1 MKETC
6 PPTNSDDICTIVKK
20 NPGHRTGPRLASRCE
35 NCHSV
40 SEYWSF
46 CARIASCCPGAFS
59 YLWGRKHRANM
70 ARTLP
75 PVPLPAAPFRFSR
88 KKSERRKGRWKSP
101 SITTDKPWPWR
112 SRWKS
117 MNFLTGPTTKPRTCP
132 MSSGGH
138 WDGREFD
145 EYIVAT
151 EGVGIYGETPEEYLC
166 RMENAGRADGPSW
179 TPAPRPSAAGSC
191 SMPWTG

>member
-1 MKETC
+1 MKELARRQ
-6 PPTNSDDICTIVKK
+6 IQTIFALSSKK
-20 NPGHRTGPRLASRCE
+20 IPATRTGTRLAAGAK

-59 YLWGRKHRANM
+59 YLWGRNIGPTWPEPCPRC
-70 ARTLP
+70 RSP
-75 PVPLPAAPFRFSR
+75 PPRSDFPAKDLNGGKADGSHHQLQA
-88 KKSERRKGRWKSP
+88 
-101 SITTDKPWPWR
+101 DKPWPWR

-132 MSSGGH
+132 MSSGGIGM
-138 WDGREFD
+138 GREFD

-151 EGVGIYGETPEEYLC
+151 EGVGIYGETPEG
-166 RMENAGRADGPSW
+166 N
-179 TPAPRPSAAGSC
+179 TFAAWKRWAS
-191 SMPWTG
+191 